1 MTYLIPIAAVTLALL
16 AVAWAIVATLVHPST
31 EPDNL
36 TKYH

>member
-1 MTYLIPIAAVTLALL
+1 MIWLIPISAIALML
-16 AVAWAIVATLVHPST
+16 LPVAWAIVATLVRPDT